1 MKLTFNI
8 NNVIENKMFDV
19 LNITRKEKKKGNPGE
34 DSLERAPLNNKC
46 VLTAGKTAN
55 SPDWPAPLLP

>member
-8 NNVIENKMFDV
+8 NNVIENKMFHV
-19 LNITRKEKKKGNPGE
+19 LNITRKEKKGNPGE

-55 SPDWPAPLLP
+55 

>member
-1 MKLTFNI
+1 
-8 NNVIENKMFDV
+8 MFDV

-34 DSLERAPLNNKC
+34 DSLERAPLNKKC

-55 SPDWPAPLLP
+55 SPDWPAPLLPQQQ